1 MDAFW
6 SWHIGSTETNHVTEQ
21 ATISLSNIK
30 PYFTKGRLRQMKME
44 GLSLGT
50 RLSESSP
57 SQLTAVFPELKQ
69 TNKQKQQA
77 SQETDK

>member
-1 MDAFW
+1 
-6 SWHIGSTETNHVTEQ
+6 
-21 ATISLSNIK
+21 
-30 PYFTKGRLRQMKME
+30 MKME
-44 GLSLGT
+44 GLSLGN

-77 SQETDK
+77 SQETDKWYILRVPHPDNYKLIRGGQDQDILG